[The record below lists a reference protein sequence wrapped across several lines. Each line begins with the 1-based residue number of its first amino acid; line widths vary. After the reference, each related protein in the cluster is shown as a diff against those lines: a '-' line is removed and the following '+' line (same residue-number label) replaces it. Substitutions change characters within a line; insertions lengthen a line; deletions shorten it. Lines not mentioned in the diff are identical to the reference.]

1 MGAVSFGVRARRL
14 HLPRKTLIDVII
26 PALNE
31 EESLPHVLADIPSS
45 VRRVIVVDN
54 GSTDNTAAVA
64 RASGAVVVSEPRKGY
79 GRACLAGMKE
89 LQSSPPDI
97 VVFLDG
103 DYSDFPEELDL
114 LVAPIASGSVDF
126 VIGSRTRGNRE
137 KGALLPQAIFGNWL
151 ACTLMRLIW
160 GVRYT
165 DLGPF
170 RAIRYAGLMRLGMQD
185 ETYGWTIEMQI
196 KARLAGLRY
205 AEIPVSYR
213 QRIGVSKVT
222 GTVSGTIK
230 AGIWILGTIGRYA
243 LTGKRTF

>member
-1 MGAVSFGVRARRL
+1 MGVVADRVRACRIQ
-14 HLPRKTLIDVII
+14 LPRETLIDVII

-31 EESLPHVLADIPSS
+31 EESLPLVLADIPTS
-45 VRRVIVVDN
+45 VRRVVVVDN
-54 GSTDNTAAVA
+54 GSSDRTAAVA
-64 RASGAVVVSEPRKGY
+64 RATGATVVSEPRKGY

-103 DYSDFPEELDL
+103 DYSDYPGELDA
-114 LVAPIASGSVDF
+114 LVAPILTGSADF

-170 RAIRYAGLMRLGMQD
+170 RAIRYSGLMQLGMQD

-196 KARLAGLRY
+196 KARLAGLRST
-205 AEIPVSYR
+205 EIPVSYR
-213 QRIGVSKVT
+213 KRIGVSKVT
-222 GTVSGTIK
+222 GTVSGTVK

-243 LTGKRTF
+243 LSGRRTF